1 MDKALKAD
9 EVYKIAR
16 PVIDVHLKDVKE
28 SRRESDDIAKLNEKI
43 LRQEA
48 EINSSLLKIYVD
60 NRKDII
66 ARMTELVNSKDK
78 RNRAIVRVL
87 TDNGVDPAAAVTAV
101 ENEEYDAILIDLNRI
116 NAVLEK
122 DLEPYYINIGQD
134 KLLLNQILLTSRW
147 LSELD
152 NAGVFL
158 KGGLMEP
165 DDDDIEYIGEFAT
178 DSESEEE
185 EEYDLGPSEEEIEEM
200 RRRRRGDPPSKPFPE
215 YTREEQI
222 RIINNIRKSGLVPE
236 RLRIA
241 ADRVAAPLI
250 NSDPEKYIRIT
261 KANPNGF
268 KNYEKD
274 IKHRLAKN
282 QKKYDE
288 ISSKI
293 VEVTSII
300 GAVEKTSGVEESN
313 LRKQLDES
321 AKEIVKTKESIDKS
335 RTQLLSKLKEQDLP
349 NVRINRSNRILR
361 EHQDNLEIKPGRVIK
376 FEDIAK
382 YDTIED
388 LMEDDDM
395 LLIIYRYREM
405 FGHWVGLFRN
415 SYGLNYFNSS
425 GTYID
430 KAIDGIPHKYKHESG
445 QNFPHL
451 LQLLRNAHSKVY
463 FNDVKIQ
470 GDNTNTCGRWVG
482 YCFNHCAGE
491 NGSRMEDFV
500 AEFSKT
506 KNPDKVIVALTD
518 PLLEAQ
524 KDISYPVTFL

>member
-28 SRRESDDIAKLNEKI
+28 SRRESDSIAKLNDKLI
-43 LRQEA
+43 RQKA
-48 EINSSLLKIYVD
+48 EIESSLLKIYTD
-60 NRKDII
+60 NRDQILSK
-66 ARMTELVNSKDK
+66 MEKLVNSNAVLDKSVSDVMTMMGYTKPAIDTVISSKDYMSVLPDFK
-78 RNRAIVRVL
+78 TALANLENELRVRLPTYERA
-87 TDNGVDPAAAVTAV
+87 VDEKVGLEILNTRIDAAAVKLPQLAAKHFKNKKLDNNLHLLNKASQIEVIKVLGEKPFKESKKPGNKEMNRLYVTYLEPLLRTNPGSYRVFKTGQKGLNTYIKPV
-101 ENEEYDAILIDLNRI
+101 EARIAKLEPIINGLKSDIILFMSVISAIEKISNVELPSLQLKFDEESERIVEIKEKMDLNAKRI
-116 NAVLEK
+116 
-122 DLEPYYINIGQD
+122 QS
-134 KLLLNQILLTSRW
+134 Q
-147 LSELD
+147 
-152 NAGVFL
+152 
-158 KGGLMEP
+158 
-165 DDDDIEYIGEFAT
+165 
-178 DSESEEE
+178 
-185 EEYDLGPSEEEIEEM
+185 
-200 RRRRRGDPPSKPFPE
+200 
-215 YTREEQI
+215 
-222 RIINNIRKSGLVPE
+222 
-236 RLRIA
+236 
-241 ADRVAAPLI
+241 
-250 NSDPEKYIRIT
+250 
-261 KANPNGF
+261 
-268 KNYEKD
+268 
-274 IKHRLAKN
+274 
-282 QKKYDE
+282 
-288 ISSKI
+288 
-293 VEVTSII
+293 
-300 GAVEKTSGVEESN
+300 
-313 LRKQLDES
+313 
-321 AKEIVKTKESIDKS
+321 
-335 RTQLLSKLKEQDLP
+335 LKEQELP
-349 NVRINRSNRILR
+349 NVRINKANRLLR
-361 EHQDNLEIKPGRVIK
+361 EHREGQEIKPGRVIK
-376 FEDIAK
+376 FEDIAN
-382 YDTIED
+382 YDTVED

-451 LQLLRNAHSKVY
+451 LQLLRNANSKVF

-482 YCFNHCAGE
+482 YCFNRCAGE